1 MPTRGHAGFAGV
13 PVCSARIAVTL
24 PAMSEND
31 REHLV
36 DTDPEVLEGE
46 DEIPRQP
53 APPLDPYTP
62 EPGPRPGEQR
72 AFNLM
77 RWAWVPLLIAAL
89 VILIALLR

>member
-1 MPTRGHAGFAGV
+1 MA
-13 PVCSARIAVTL
+13 
-24 PAMSEND
+24 END

-72 AFNLM
+72 AFSLM
-77 RWAWVPLLIAAL
+77 RWAWVPLLVAAL
-89 VILIALLR
+89 LILIALFR